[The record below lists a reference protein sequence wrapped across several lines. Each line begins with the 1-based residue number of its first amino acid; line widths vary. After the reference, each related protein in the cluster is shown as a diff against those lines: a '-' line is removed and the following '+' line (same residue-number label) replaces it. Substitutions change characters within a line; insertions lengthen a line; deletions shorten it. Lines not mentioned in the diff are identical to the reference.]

1 MRHRAA
7 GPLTTVWRRIP
18 QTLARSLGALA
29 ELSPFRA
36 LFALVVT
43 LGIGTG
49 AFATVA
55 HVGASLSDQ
64 PSGSAA
70 VGRPSG
76 VTPSARGNSPS
87 AAGPTKSGRT
97 PASVPRNTPM
107 GPPTARAFPGKSS
120 ASASKTPRLHLSPPA
135 VVRTPGPSTG
145 SPGSPAP
152 SDPASVVPDVTPPDT
167 SLSEQF
173 PQGDAAVFTF
183 GANEPASFVCSLDGA
198 AYAPCANA
206 VHLTDLDPG
215 AHTFAVRATDLA
227 GNSDPSPAVV
237 SWHANRGPSVNH

>member
-1 MRHRAA
+1 
-7 GPLTTVWRRIP
+7 
-18 QTLARSLGALA
+18 
-29 ELSPFRA
+29 
-36 LFALVVT
+36 
-43 LGIGTG
+43 
-49 AFATVA
+49 
-55 HVGASLSDQ
+55 
-64 PSGSAA
+64 
-70 VGRPSG
+70 
-76 VTPSARGNSPS
+76 
-87 AAGPTKSGRT
+87 
-97 PASVPRNTPM
+97 
-107 GPPTARAFPGKSS
+107 
-120 ASASKTPRLHLSPPA
+120 
-135 VVRTPGPSTG
+135 
-145 SPGSPAP
+145 
-152 SDPASVVPDVTPPDT
+152 VVPDVTPPDT